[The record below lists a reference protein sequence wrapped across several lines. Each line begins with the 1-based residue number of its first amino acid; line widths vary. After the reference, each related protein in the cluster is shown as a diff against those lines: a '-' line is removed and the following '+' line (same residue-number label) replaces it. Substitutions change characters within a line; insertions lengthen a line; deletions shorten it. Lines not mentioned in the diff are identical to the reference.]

1 MPGFKVI
8 NDNIEILSLLTPN
21 TVILPQALGTA
32 VVLPSSHN
40 LPPQFLVAYFSRV
53 L

>member
-8 NDNIEILSLLTPN
+8 NDNKEILNFLTLN
-21 TVILPQALGTA
+21 TVILPRALGTA

-40 LPPQFLVAYFSRV
+40 LPPQFLVAYFSRE